1 MDGGKVM
8 EPEQY
13 FKCPVCGKRVLKR
26 KGIKL
31 MWTTICEDCFD
42 KIVKNHE
49 EIRKKENEKVYP
61 RSVDTL

>member
-1 MDGGKVM
+1 MSWVIWRENTSGKN
-8 EPEQY
+8 
-13 FKCPVCGKRVLKR
+13 VLKR

-49 EIRKKENEKVYP
+49 EIIR
-61 RSVDTL
+61 R

>member
-1 MDGGKVM
+1 M
-8 EPEQY
+8 ESELY

-42 KIVKNHE
+42 KILKNHE
-49 EIRKKENEKVYP
+49 ELRRKGNERNNELFEKS
-61 RSVDTL
+61 R

>member
-1 MDGGKVM
+1 M

-13 FKCPVCGKRVLKR
+13 FKCPVCGKKVLKR

-31 MWTTICEDCFD
+31 MWTTICEECFD

-49 EIRKKENEKVYP
+49 EIRRKGYEAH
-61 RSVDTL
+61 